1 MAARG
6 KRKKNRKK
14 SFPFL
19 FRMKKKLAVLFVI
32 VIGCLAFL
40 VGRLVYIDVES
51 GDRYE
56 KIVLSNQEY
65 SSTTIPYRR
74 GDITDRR
81 GTVLATSTDVYNMV
95 LDCSIINY
103 KEEYLEPTLEALAAC
118 FGEDDLRIVKD
129 SEGNKTQL
137 TYEMIRAYITN
148 NPDSTYY
155 VLAED
160 LTYEEVEAFEAMQ
173 EENSL
178 IKGIWFE
185 KEYVR
190 EYPYGS
196 LASALIGY
204 TASGNV
210 GVGGIE
216 DSYNDVLNGTDGRR
230 YGYLNSDSNY
240 EVAVKNAVNGETVVS
255 TIDANLQ
262 TIVEEKILE
271 FYDTLT
277 DNAREGGGAEH
288 IAVIMMDPDTGEVLA
303 MADYPN
309 YDYTILEDE
318 ETLSSLSQYYSE
330 DEWGDLGDTEI
341 MNLANLSLFNSMET
355 IEEMDSTAITS
366 AVEALKQNFCI
377 TYTYEPGSTAKPFT
391 IACGLD
397 TGTITEDMTFYCD
410 GYEQISGHTIHC
422 VNRSGHGMETL
433 SETLENSCNDAL
445 MQISYRIGASN
456 FAKYQQLFNFGLKTN
471 IDLPG
476 EARTSSLIYTEE
488 NLMTIN
494 LATNAFGQNFN
505 VTMIQMIS
513 AYSSIVNGGNY
524 YLPHVA
530 LEIQDE
536 DGNTVES
543 IEPTLLK
550 RTVSEETSATLI
562 SYLANVVEQGTGST
576 AKVDGYSMCGKTG
589 TAEKYILDEDGN
601 ATGVRA
607 DGEYVVSFIGSV
619 PAEDPEIVIYA
630 VVDAP
635 NVEDQA
641 HSSYAQNVVREILK
655 EALPYLNI
663 YPDQELTGIN
673 TDKNI
678 IGETEGAEGTDA
690 DETAQTEA
698 DGTDTD
704 EADNAAA
711 DQTGEIGTDTDEADN
726 AAADQTGETGT
737 DTDEADNTDAE
748 QQTAE
753 TGTDTAE
760 AQTDTGE

>member
-1 MAARG
+1 MAARK
-6 KRKKNRKK
+6 KRKKKTQIQ
-14 SFPFL
+14 FPFL

-32 VIGCLAFL
+32 VIGCLAVL
-40 VGRLVYIDVES
+40 VGRLVFVDVKS

-56 KIVLSNQEY
+56 KIVLNNQEY

-74 GDITDRR
+74 GDITDRK
-81 GTVLATSTDVYNMV
+81 GTVLATSTDVYNII
-95 LDCSIINY
+95 LDCTVINY
-103 KEEYLEPTLEALAAC
+103 KEDYLEPTMAALEAC
-118 FGEDDLRIVKD
+118 FDEDELRIVKD
-129 SEGNKTQL
+129 SDGNKTQL
-137 TYEMIRAYITN
+137 TFEKIRTYISE

-155 VLAED
+155 VIAED
-160 LTYEEVEAFEAMQ
+160 LSYEEVEAFEEMQ

-216 DSYNDVLNGTDGRR
+216 DSYNDVLNGTDGRQ

-240 EVAVKNAVNGETVVS
+240 EVAVKDAVNGETVVS

-262 TIVEEKILE
+262 SIVEEKIRE

-277 DNAREGGGAEH
+277 DNAEEGGGAEH
-288 IAVIMMDPDTGEVLA
+288 IAVLMMDPDTGEVLA

-309 YDYTILEDE
+309 YDYTILDDE
-318 ETLSSLSQYYSE
+318 GTISALSQYYSE
-330 DEWGDLGDTEI
+330 DELGDMSDTEV
-341 MNLANLSLFNSMET
+341 MNLANLSLFNSIEA
-355 IEEMDSTAITS
+355 IEEMDDTAITK

-397 TGTITEDMTFYCD
+397 TGTVTADMTFYCD

-445 MQISYRIGASN
+445 MQISYLIGASN

-476 EARTSSLIYTEE
+476 EARTSSLIYSEE
-488 NLMTIN
+488 NLTTIN

-505 VTMIQMIS
+505 VTMIQLAS
-513 AYSSIVNGGNY
+513 AYCSIVNGGNY

-530 LEIQDE
+530 LEIEDE

-550 RTVSEETSATLI
+550 RTISEETSATLVQF
-562 SYLANVVEQGTGST
+562 LANVVEQGTGST

-589 TAEKYILDEDGN
+589 TAEKYVLDEDGN
-601 ATGVRA
+601 ATSVRA

-630 VVDAP
+630 VIDAP

-641 HSSYAQNVVREILK
+641 HSSYAQNVVREILE

-673 TDKNI
+673 ADLNI
-678 IGETEGAEGTDA
+678 IGGTDGEEGTDA
-690 DETAQTEA
+690 DGTTQTEA

-704 EADNAAA
+704 EADN
-711 DQTGEIGTDTDEADN
+711 GTSD
-726 AAADQTGETGT
+726 GT
-737 DTDEADNTDAE
+737 
-748 QQTAE
+748 
-753 TGTDTAE
+753 
-760 AQTDTGE
+760 

>member
-1 MAARG
+1 MAARK
-6 KRKKNRKK
+6 KRKKKTQIQ
-14 SFPFL
+14 FPFL

-32 VIGCLAFL
+32 VIGCLAVL
-40 VGRLVYIDVES
+40 VGRLVFVDVKS

-56 KIVLSNQEY
+56 KIVLNNQEY

-74 GDITDRR
+74 GDITDRK
-81 GTVLATSTDVYNMV
+81 GTVLATSTDVYNII
-95 LDCSIINY
+95 LDCTVINY
-103 KEEYLEPTLEALAAC
+103 KEDYLEPTMAALEAC
-118 FGEDDLRIVKD
+118 FDEDELRIVKD
-129 SEGNKTQL
+129 SDGNKTQL
-137 TYEMIRAYITN
+137 TFEKIRTYISE

-155 VLAED
+155 VIAED
-160 LTYEEVEAFEAMQ
+160 LSYEEVEAFEEMQ

-216 DSYNDVLNGTDGRR
+216 DSYNDVLNGTDGRQ

-240 EVAVKNAVNGETVVS
+240 EVAVKDAVNGETVVS

-262 TIVEEKILE
+262 SIVEEKIRE

-277 DNAREGGGAEH
+277 DNAEEGGGAEH
-288 IAVIMMDPDTGEVLA
+288 IAVLMMDPDTGEVLA

-309 YDYTILEDE
+309 YDYTILDDE
-318 ETLSSLSQYYSE
+318 ETISSLSQYYSE
-330 DEWGDLGDTEI
+330 DELGDMSDIEV
-341 MNLANLSLFNSMET
+341 MNLANLSLFNSIEE
-355 IEEMDSTAITS
+355 IEEMDDTAITK

-397 TGTITEDMTFYCD
+397 TGTVTADMTFYCD

-445 MQISYRIGASN
+445 MQISYLIGASN

-476 EARTSSLIYTEE
+476 EARTSSLIYSEE
-488 NLMTIN
+488 NLTTIN

-505 VTMIQMIS
+505 VTMIQLAS
-513 AYSSIVNGGNY
+513 AYCSIVNGGNY

-530 LEIQDE
+530 LEIEDE

-550 RTVSEETSATLI
+550 RTISEETSATLVQF
-562 SYLANVVEQGTGST
+562 LANVVEQGTGST

-589 TAEKYILDEDGN
+589 TAEKYVLDEDGN
-601 ATGVRA
+601 ATSVRA

-630 VVDAP
+630 VIDAP

-641 HSSYAQNVVREILK
+641 HSSYAQNVVREILE

-673 TDKNI
+673 ADLNI
-678 IGETEGAEGTDA
+678 IGGTDGEEGTDA
-690 DETAQTEA
+690 DGTTQTEA

-704 EADNAAA
+704 EADNGTSDGTNTDEA
-711 DQTGEIGTDTDEADN
+711 DNGTSDGTDTDEADN
-726 AAADQTGETGT
+726 GTGDEAGETGEDAAADPSAENGE
-737 DTDEADNTDAE
+737 
-748 QQTAE
+748 
-753 TGTDTAE
+753 
-760 AQTDTGE
+760 

>member
-1 MAARG
+1 MAARK
-6 KRKKNRKK
+6 KRKKKTEIQ
-14 SFPFL
+14 FPFL

-32 VIGCLAFL
+32 VIGCLAVL
-40 VGRLVYIDVES
+40 VGRLVFIDVKS

-56 KIVLSNQEY
+56 KIVLNNQEY

-74 GDITDRR
+74 GDITDRK
-81 GTVLATSTDVYNMV
+81 GTVLATSTDVYNII
-95 LDCSIINY
+95 LDCTVINY
-103 KEEYLEPTLEALAAC
+103 KEDYLEPTMAALEAC
-118 FGEDDLRIVKD
+118 FDEDELRIVKD
-129 SEGNKTQL
+129 SDGNKTQL
-137 TYEMIRAYITN
+137 TFEKIRTYISE

-155 VLAED
+155 VIAED
-160 LTYEEVEAFEAMQ
+160 LSYEEVEAFEEMQ

-196 LASALIGY
+196 LTSALIGY
-204 TASGNV
+204 TASENV

-216 DSYNDVLNGTDGRR
+216 DSYNDVLNGTDGRQ

-240 EVAVKNAVNGETVVS
+240 EVAVKDAVNGETVVS

-262 TIVEEKILE
+262 FIVEEKIKE

-277 DNAREGGGAEH
+277 DNAEEGGGAEH
-288 IAVIMMDPDTGEVLA
+288 IAVLMMDPDTGEVLA

-318 ETLSSLSQYYSE
+318 DTISSLSLYYSE
-330 DEWGDLGDTEI
+330 DELSDMSDTEI
-341 MNLANLSLFNSMET
+341 MNLANLSLFNSIET
-355 IEEMDSTAITS
+355 IEGMDDTAITK

-391 IACGLD
+391 VACGLD
-397 TGTITEDMTFYCD
+397 TGTVTADMTFYCD

-445 MQISYRIGASN
+445 MQISYLIGASN

-476 EARTSSLIYTEE
+476 EARTSSLIYSEE
-488 NLMTIN
+488 NLTTIN

-505 VTMIQMIS
+505 VTMIQLAS
-513 AYSSIVNGGNY
+513 AYCSIVNGGNY

-530 LEIQDE
+530 LEIEDE

-543 IEPTLLK
+543 IAPTLLK
-550 RTVSEETSATLI
+550 RTISEETSATLVQ
-562 SYLANVVEQGTGST
+562 YLANVVEQGTGST

-589 TAEKYILDEDGN
+589 TAEKYVLDEDGN
-601 ATGVRA
+601 ATSVRA

-619 PAEDPEIVIYA
+619 PAENPEIVIYA
-630 VVDAP
+630 VIDAP

-641 HSSYAQNVVREILK
+641 HSSYAQNVVREILE

-673 TDKNI
+673 ADLNI
-678 IGETEGAEGTDA
+678 IGGTDGEDGAAA
-690 DETAQTEA
+690 DGTTQTDA

-704 EADNAAA
+704 EADNGTSDGTDTDEA
-711 DQTGEIGTDTDEADN
+711 DIGTSDGTDTDEADN
-726 AAADQTGETGT
+726 GTGDETGETGEDAT
-737 DTDEADNTDAE
+737 DDPSTES
-748 QQTAE
+748 
-753 TGTDTAE
+753 
-760 AQTDTGE
+760 GE